1 MPQAKSNPKQ
11 TQVPVNEAKLRRLQK
26 LYGASVA
33 AEAVEK
39 AIDEA
44 LTEHA
49 RNRLAWRAHN
59 RLIESGIG
67 WQPKI
72 GVDEGIHRLVEAL
85 TGKKEELRRI
95 FAER

>member
-1 MPQAKSNPKQ
+1 MPQAKSNSKQ

-59 RLIESGIG
+59 RLIESGIEI
-67 WQPKI
+67 KDVY
-72 GVDEGIHRLVEAL
+72 GVME
-85 TGKKEELRRI
+85 
-95 FAER
+95 